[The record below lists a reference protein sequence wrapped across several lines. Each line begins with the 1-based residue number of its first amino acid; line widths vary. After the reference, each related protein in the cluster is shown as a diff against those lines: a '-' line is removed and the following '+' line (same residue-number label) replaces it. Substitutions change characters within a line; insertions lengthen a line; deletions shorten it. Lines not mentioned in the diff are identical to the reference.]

1 MKMVIV
7 AAATILLVGLTPG
20 VWRSRSG
27 KRAAVERSLAALEQ
41 KMLGVWQGRIGCDGR
56 LIFRADGTY
65 ELKDY
70 GPGQVDLAGI
80 WKVRWDA
87 LPATLILIC
96 KTSQIPCEVGKTME
110 VKLLKLDDNVLDF
123 EYAEPNGNPSGQYT
137 REKK

>member
-7 AAATILLVGLTPG
+7 AAATILLVGLTQG
-20 VWRSRSG
+20 VLAKPVREERGRG
-27 KRAAVERSLAALEQ
+27 KELAALEQ